1 MPPRNHTATRPLGS
15 TGLDVFP
22 ISLGCMGMSGMYSPA
37 DDAES
42 VATIHTAAR
51 GVRPAQLAIAWVLAK
66 SPRIIPVIGAR
77 TRKQLAESL
86 GALEVRLS
94 PAEIAALEETVP
106 ASAVAGTRYDERQMR
121 NLDSE
126 RG

>member
-1 MPPRNHTATRPLGS
+1 MPPHTQNASRTLGS
-15 TGLDVFP
+15 SGLEVFP
-22 ISLGCMGMSGMYSPA
+22 IALGCMGMSGMYGPA

-42 VATIHTAAR
+42 VATIHAAGR
-51 GVRPAQLAIAWVLAK
+51 GARPAQLAIAWVLAK